1 MHVLPLLPR
10 DILSTSSSNR
20 IGWPFQGDQPINIA
34 YLVHSLDV
42 AFELVEVRT
51 EPWGLKSL
59 LSSGK
64 TPTGTLKAF
73 QEEVETVLHE
83 LQSDVG
89 LRKAA
94 NARKHQQ
101 LLAEA
106 WSKDGSARKDFD
118 ELIRL
123 YGL

>member
-1 MHVLPLLPR
+1 
-10 DILSTSSSNR
+10 LS
-20 IGWPFQGDQPINIA
+20 DQPINIA
-34 YLVHSLDV
+34 HLVHTLDV
-42 AFELVEVRT
+42 AFEFVEVRT
-51 EPWGLKSL
+51 GPWAFKPI

-64 TPTGTLKAF
+64 TPTGTLEAF
-73 QEEVETVLHE
+73 QEEVNAVLDE
-83 LQSDVG
+83 LQSEVG

-106 WSKDGSARKDFD
+106 WGADGPARKDFN
-118 ELIRL
+118 ELIQR